1 MLRCYITMKRA
12 NLLTFLLV
20 VVSHAADPKP
30 FNLPGLQQDIEFVK
44 RAEVSQTLDAYVPED
59 EGPFP
64 TSILGRGCGF
74 TKVDKH
80 TLITRPF

>member
-1 MLRCYITMKRA
+1 MLRCYIAMRRA
-12 NLLTFLLV
+12 KLLTFLL

-30 FNLPGLQQDIEFVK
+30 FNLPGVEQDIEFAK
-44 RAEVSQTLDAYVPED
+44 TAEVSQTLDAYVPED

-64 TSILGRGCGF
+64 RCILVRGGGF

-80 TLITRPF
+80 ALITRPF